1 VKQCFHED
9 ADGVLWVKN
18 RLVVPKDFELHQ
30 KIMDEAH
37 CSRYYIHP
45 ETNKMYQGLKKNF
58 WWTRMKLEIA
68 KYVAECDTY
77 QRVKVDH
84 LRLAGN
90 LQHLS
95 IPDWKWED
103 ICMDFIVGL
112 PRTSRGYNSIW
123 VIVDCLTKSAHF
135 IPVATTYKV
144 HQYAELYMSHIVHY
158 HGIPKTIISDR
169 GLSLSHAFGSSYMS
183 VWVPSSAYH
192 P

>member
-9 ADGVLWVKN
+9 ADGVLWFKN

-37 CSRYYIHP
+37 WSRYYI
-45 ETNKMYQGLKKNF
+45 QGLKKNF

-68 KYVAECDTY
+68 KYVAECDTC

-135 IPVATTYKV
+135 IPVATTYRV
-144 HQYAELYMSHIVHY
+144 HHYAELYMSHIVHY

-183 VWVPSSAYH
+183 IWVPSSAYH

>member
-58 WWTRMKLEIA
+58 WWTRMKWEIA
-68 KYVAECDTY
+68 KYVAECDTCR
-77 QRVKVDH
+77 RVKADH
-84 LRLAGN
+84 LRPVGN
-90 LQHLS
+90 LQPLN
-95 IPDWKWED
+95 IPVWKWED

-112 PRTSRGYNSIW
+112 PCTSRGYNSIW
-123 VIVDCLTKSAHF
+123 AIVDRLIKSAYF
-135 IPVATTYKV
+135 IPVATTYRV
-144 HQYAELYMSHIVHY
+144 NQYVELYISHIVRY

-169 GLSLSHAFGSSYMS
+169 GSIFVARL
-183 VWVPSSAYH
+183 WE
-192 P
+192 